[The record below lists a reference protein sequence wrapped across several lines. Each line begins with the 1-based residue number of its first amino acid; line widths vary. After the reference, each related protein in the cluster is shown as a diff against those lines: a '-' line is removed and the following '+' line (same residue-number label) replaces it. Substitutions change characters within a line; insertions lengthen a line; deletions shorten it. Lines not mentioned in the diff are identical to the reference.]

1 MSGVAAANFGD
12 LPHGNEG
19 WIAKV
24 RVSLTSANRD
34 VVGGPQGPRF
44 MQQPRIGKRKSG
56 LVTGC
61 LLLRAEAVAQTTA
74 VVAEA
79 QRFGSGCGMR
89 ERTMCLE
96 SEIPDLRAKVRV
108 GAAASARTI
117 VATPQA
123 ISGASPLC
131 NSLGYKQQRTGSAR
145 RCFSGGQ
152 RETAGCR

>member
-1 MSGVAAANFGD
+1 MSLAFALMAAINSSTGSRGTLSHGLYYRTNPSRPQSGGREHSHPSWVAA
-12 LPHGNEG
+12 
-19 WIAKV
+19 
-24 RVSLTSANRD
+24 
-34 VVGGPQGPRF
+34 QGAA
-44 MQQPRIGKRKSG
+44 
-56 LVTGC
+56 LD
-61 LLLRAEAVAQTTA
+61 AVAQTTA

-117 VATPQA
+117 VAMPQA

-131 NSLGYKQQRTGSAR
+131 NSVPDGSCAVTG
-145 RCFSGGQ
+145 
-152 RETAGCR
+152 EE

>member
-1 MSGVAAANFGD
+1 M
-12 LPHGNEG
+12 
-19 WIAKV
+19 
-24 RVSLTSANRD
+24 
-34 VVGGPQGPRF
+34 
-44 MQQPRIGKRKSG
+44 
-56 LVTGC
+56 
-61 LLLRAEAVAQTTA
+61 LRTEAVAQTTA
-74 VVAEA
+74 VVAKA

-131 NSLGYKQQRTGSAR
+131 NSLSPEQKAACDEAGLSLSDPWLLHKPRALWSANNVAIG
-145 RCFSGGQ
+145 RC
-152 RETAGCR
+152 E